1 MVIEFALDH
10 YNRFLALCD
19 PVSREYEIVKNGL
32 VIRRVKNGNR
42 QYERVV
48 EIFAEMRDAH
58 SLLALANKICPAA
71 APAIT
76 KAMSLARYV

>member
-1 MVIEFALDH
+1 MVIEFAIDH

-19 PVSREYEIVKNGL
+19 PVSREYEILKNGL
-32 VIRRVKNGNR
+32 VIRRVKDGNR

-58 SLLALANKICPAA
+58 LLLDIANKICPDAM
-71 APAIT
+71 PAIT
-76 KAMSLARYV
+76 KAVSLARYV

>member
-1 MVIEFALDH
+1 MVIEFSIDH
-10 YNRFLALCD
+10 YNRLLAVCD
-19 PVSREYEIVKNGL
+19 PVSREYEILKTGL

-48 EIFAEMRDAH
+48 EIFAEMRDAR
-58 SLLALANKICPAA
+58 LLLDMANKICPDAM
-71 APAIT
+71 PAII